1 MALLA
6 SAGLLSGC
14 LSPGPLPD
22 RHQPLPA
29 DWQNRGELVREPVVE
44 LASWWQ
50 VFDDPVLDRLVSR
63 TLAQNLTLAQASQRL
78 RATRA
83 LIRPAL
89 AQGRPQLNA
98 SGGIQHQRRL
108 SGAQG
113 SEAISGG
120 TGPDPSVPGLPP
132 SQEQRTIGY
141 YQTGFDAAWEIDLFG
156 RAAAAADSAR
166 ASAGIAAAEAR
177 MVRVSV
183 LAELVR
189 CYIEL
194 RGAQQRR
201 LLLAGAL
208 NDQEQRHALMLL
220 RRQAGI
226 ASDAEPDRARAM
238 AAEIAAQL
246 PLLDQAVQQAAQRL
260 AILGGEL
267 AIDPGLLV
275 TAGQPNARQIALP
288 VIPADLLRT
297 RPDIQRAES
306 TVAQA
311 AAELDISVAELYPR
325 LSLSGDILASG
336 NLVGRP
342 LPGPSRYATAGLSFT
357 LPLLDWGARR
367 AVTGA
372 REAELAAAILGYRQ
386 TVLEGVEETE
396 NALGNL
402 AAEQQR
408 AADVQVQV
416 DAAQRADRHAV
427 LLHQRGIS
435 SLIER
440 LDAALARR
448 QAELTAVDST
458 ERQGLAIVALY
469 KAVGGGAVEAFRS
482 GMTRTAP
489 VR

>member
-1 MALLA
+1 MRTARMALLA

-29 DWQNRGELVREPVVE
+29 DWQNRGELVREQAVE

-78 RATRA
+78 RAARA

-113 SEAISGG
+113 SEEISGG
-120 TGPDPSVPGLPP
+120 SGPDPSVPGLPP
-132 SQEQRTIGY
+132 AQEQRTIGY
-141 YQTGFDAAWEIDLFG
+141 YQAGFDAAWEIDLFG
-156 RAAAAADSAR
+156 RAAAMADSAR
-166 ASAGIAAAEAR
+166 ARAG
-177 MVRVSV
+177 SV
-183 LAELVR
+183 VAELVR

-201 LLLAGAL
+201 LLRAGAL
-208 NDQEQRHALMLL
+208 NDQEQRHALMQL

-246 PLLDQAVQQAAQRL
+246 PLQDQAVQQAAQRL
-260 AILGGEL
+260 ALLGGEL

-275 TAGQPNARQIALP
+275 PAGQPNARRLGLP

-297 RPDIQRAES
+297 RPDIQRAER

-367 AVTGA
+367 AVAGA

-396 NALGNL
+396 NALGSL

-416 DAAQRADRHAV
+416 DAAQRAERHAT

-448 QAELTAVDST
+448 QAGLLAVDSA

-469 KAVGGGAVEAFRS
+469 KAVGGGAVAAFRADA
-482 GMTRTAP
+482 TQAVP